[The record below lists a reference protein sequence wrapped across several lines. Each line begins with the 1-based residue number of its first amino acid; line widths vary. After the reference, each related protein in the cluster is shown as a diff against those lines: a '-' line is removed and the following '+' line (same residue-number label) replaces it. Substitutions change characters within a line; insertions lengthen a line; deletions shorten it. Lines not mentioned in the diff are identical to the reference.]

1 MSTLHEELP
10 PQNLEA
16 EQCVLGSMLLDR
28 EVIDDVADVLE
39 ATDFYQP
46 EHEKLYAVLMSLSDA
61 AKPVDLVIV
70 TEELKK
76 RDELEDV
83 GGVDTVVALMETV
96 PNSSHAV
103 EYAQLVREASE
114 RRAII
119 AAANDILKAAWTHK
133 GGDIAELVNEAEA
146 RMFSVTH
153 GKSSETAAPMS
164 SLVRDALER
173 IDALQGDEP
182 PERGIPSFY
191 TDLDAKLNG
200 LNPGALYVI
209 AGRPSMGKSSF
220 ATSLLANVCFRGNH
234 AALMFTLEVSK
245 EQVAENMLC
254 SHARVDAQR
263 LMKGQ
268 LDDHEYQRVPEAAA
282 AMAESTL
289 FVDDTPG
296 LSLMRLRAKARRLK
310 KRHDLKLI
318 IIDYLQLMT
327 LGAAA
332 ESRQLEISL
341 MSAGLKQMARELE
354 VPVIALSQ
362 LNRAVESRPN
372 KRPMMSDL
380 RESGAIEQDADAI
393 LLLYR
398 EEYYFPEKTEAKG
411 RAEVI
416 VAKNRNGPVGAV
428 ELHFTPSQ
436 MRFDNPTF
444 LPDDHVY
451 AGDMPAAP
459 PAGAPPAGAPA
470 PEAEVSWGGEAPP
483 PPPPPPPPPSF

>member
-1 MSTLHEELP
+1 MPIHEELP

-28 EVIDDVADVLE
+28 EVIDEVADVLE

-46 EHEKLYAVLMSLSDA
+46 GHEKLFATLLSLSDA
-61 AKPVDLVIV
+61 AKPVDLVLV
-70 TEELKK
+70 TEELKS
-76 RDELEDV
+76 REQLDEV
-83 GGVDTVVALMETV
+83 GGVDTIVALMETV
-96 PNSSHAV
+96 PNSAHAL

-114 RRAII
+114 RRSII
-119 AAANDILKAAWTHK
+119 SAANDILKAAWTHK
-133 GGDIAELVNEAEA
+133 GGNIEELVNAAEA
-146 RMFSVTH
+146 RLFSVTH
-153 GKSSETAAPMS
+153 GKSSDSAAPMS
-164 SLVRDALER
+164 SLVREALVR

-182 PERGIPSFY
+182 PERGVPSFY
-191 TDLDAKLNG
+191 TDLDSKLNG
-200 LNPGALYVI
+200 LMPGSLYVI

-220 ATSLLANVCFRGNH
+220 ATSLLANVCFRGKH
-234 AALMFTLEVSK
+234 AAMLFTLEVSK
-245 EQVAENMLC
+245 DQVAENMLC
-254 SHARVDAQR
+254 SHARVDAHR

-296 LSLMRLRAKARRLK
+296 LSMMRLRAKARRLK

-327 LGAAA
+327 LGAPV
-332 ESRQLEISL
+332 ESRQLEISM

-354 VPVIALSQ
+354 LPVIALSQ
-362 LNRAVESRPN
+362 LNRAVESRPS

-393 LLLYR
+393 MLLYR
-398 EEYYFPEKTEAKG
+398 EEYYFPEKTEARG

-416 VAKNRNGPVGAV
+416 VAKNRNGPVGSV

-451 AGDMPAAP
+451 AGDMPAGGGSPP
-459 PAGAPPAGAPA
+459 PAPDATA
-470 PEAEVSWGGEAPP
+470 SWGDD